1 MKCRLHGFYLTK
13 TVKNATR
20 FNEEENKTVQKDE
33 RRTMANRNKKHTHK
47 YGLNEKEESES
58 KTIFRVTNRQTIEM
72 RASLLFARFVL
83 LQFLTFFIQSIRNEC
98 LQCSA
103 VRLLC
108 LYSEINRYFLI
119 TYGISFLLSFMF
131 KSLIKSIYITQ
142 LRNIGNLDAEKQ
154 NIILPF
160 D

>member
-47 YGLNEKEESES
+47 YGLNEKEASES

-83 LQFLTFFIQSIRNEC
+83 LQFLFFSFSRSGMSACSVVQCACYVYIRK
-98 LQCSA
+98 LIA
-103 VRLLC
+103 
-108 LYSEINRYFLI
+108 IFL
-119 TYGISFLLSFMF
+119 
-131 KSLIKSIYITQ
+131 
-142 LRNIGNLDAEKQ
+142 
-154 NIILPF
+154 
-160 D
+160 